1 MKLVVGT
8 TTDVYLKL
16 FIILDRSCL
25 LTSWDCVLRLLVLD
39 AACEQLINHCP
50 ILLEHPSLEARL
62 LFWLLFFLEV
72 DFFSLFF
79 VPECEV
85 RFLRCIA
92 ASNLRFDDRWGLWRF
107 LWNPIFTLPVG
118 RKKVNFSKQG
128 LYMSERQSKFKD
140 FPRTFKAMYQQIQA
154 LNTEEALQ
162 ISKMSR
168 WIVQNATLMS
178 FKQLCQIWTC
188 KISSTK

>member
-118 RKKVNFSKQG
+118 RKKSTSLSRVCTCQRDSRNSRTFQG
-128 LYMSERQSKFKD
+128 HSRPCISKFKH
-140 FPRTFKAMYQQIQA
+140 
-154 LNTEEALQ
+154 
-162 ISKMSR
+162 
-168 WIVQNATLMS
+168 
-178 FKQLCQIWTC
+178 
-188 KISSTK
+188 